1 MINKKLSIIIGVAA
15 ALCIAVV
22 VGVWFFWPREASKN
36 NAPLTYTAFT
46 SDEGFAADYPNWKKL
61 DITNPAE
68 GMPIDLAARENL
80 KILLYVTNG
89 AAVVQISERIFPPK
103 SSFKDNVAFMIKN
116 QRESVKDLLI
126 WRYEVGGATSLLE
139 STSDLNGVKM
149 HTLSKAFDVGRGKIY
164 SVAFITA
171 DNNYKMFKE
180 IADHVI
186 YSAKVWR

>member
-1 MINKKLSIIIGVAA
+1 MKKKSIIIIGVSI
-15 ALCIAVV
+15 LLIAV
-22 VGVWFFWPREASKN
+22 GFLVWFFGLREAPKN

-46 SDEGFAADYPNWKKL
+46 SDEGFAVDYPNWQKL
-61 DITNPAE
+61 NITDPAA

-89 AAVVQISERIFPPK
+89 AVVVQISERSFDPK
-103 SSFKDNVAFMIKN
+103 ISFKDNVAFMVKN
-116 QRESVKDLLI
+116 QRESVKDLLV
-126 WRYEVGGATSLLE
+126 WRYEVGSATSLLE
-139 STSDLNGVKM
+139 STSNLNGVKM
-149 HTLSKAFDVGRGKIY
+149 HTLSKAFDVGQGKIY

-171 DNNYKMFKE
+171 DSNYKMFQE